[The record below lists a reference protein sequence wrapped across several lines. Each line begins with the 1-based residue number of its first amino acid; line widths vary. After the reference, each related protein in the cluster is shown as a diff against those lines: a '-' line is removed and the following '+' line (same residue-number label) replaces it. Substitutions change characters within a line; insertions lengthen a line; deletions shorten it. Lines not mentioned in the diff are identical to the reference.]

1 MKLKIGLLLMTAAIV
16 LTGCGQKTKAG
27 PAVIDVPVF
36 AVNTI
41 AAVQGQIQ
49 DYISFSGD
57 IVAGSTVDA
66 YSDAVGKVTEIYVNV
81 GSRVNKGDRI
91 AAVDPSRP
99 GMTFRQSIVTAPI
112 SGTVII
118 IPAQVGMTVSQAV
131 PLARITGGGGYEIK
145 LSVAERF
152 ISRMAMNLPCEVTL
166 DAWPGEVFNGSVS
179 EISPTVD
186 IASRTMEV
194 RVNVTDT
201 RNKLKPGM
209 FAKVRVVTERKNNI
223 VKIPAA
229 AVINRFGEQYVY
241 VVEILKADIEKNEEE
256 ETAVTEEKKSLFAK
270 IKEKFKKKNAGE
282 ETQGEGEEVVK
293 EIKAEYIVKK
303 RIITPGILIDG
314 VMEIT
319 KGLSPNEEVVIRGQ
333 TLLDDGSRVNVIERV
348 TPLREHL

>member
-1 MKLKIGLLLMTAAIV
+1 MKSKIGIILFLLIIIACSFS
-16 LTGCGQKTKAG
+16 GCGKKSKTG

-41 AAVQGQIQ
+41 QAVQGQIH

-66 YSDAVGKVTEIYVNV
+66 YSDAVGKVTEIYVSI

-99 GMTFRQSIVTAPI
+99 GMTFRQSVATAPI
-112 SGTVII
+112 SGTVIM
-118 IPAQVGMTVSQAV
+118 IPAQIGMTVSQAV

-152 ISRMAMNLPCEVTL
+152 ISRMAMNLPCEITL
-166 DAWPGEVFNGSVS
+166 DAWPGEVFNGSIS

-201 RNKLKPGM
+201 KNRLKPGM
-209 FAKVRVVTERKNNI
+209 FAKVRVITERKNNI
-223 VKIPAA
+223 VKIPAS

-241 VVEILKADIEKNEEE
+241 VVQAFEEEINENEENQGVH
-256 ETAVTEEKKSLFAK
+256 ET
-270 IKEKFKKKNAGE
+270 
-282 ETQGEGEEVVK
+282 K
-293 EIKAEYIVKK
+293 EIKEQYIVKK

-314 VMEIT
+314 VMEIAD
-319 KGLSPNEEVVIRGQ
+319 GLSPNEEVVIRGQ
-333 TLLDDGSRVNVIERV
+333 TLLDDNSRVNVIERV
-348 TPLREHL
+348 NPLREQL